1 MGKKILD
8 SKALYVVLSVLLT
21 VAIWCYVTS
30 TDGTPRN
37 ETISN
42 VPVTFSGLDILEDRN
57 LMIANMD
64 LTTNVSVRATP
75 AVLARLSDKTLQ
87 ANVNVS
93 NISDAGT
100 HTINYTVD
108 LPSDVSP
115 NQVQFVSGA
124 SGNVVTLEVARYLRR
139 EIPLKGS
146 FQGKAADGYLAGT
159 EDDFLFSPSTV
170 WVSGRM
176 EYVNQVAEARVT
188 ITGEGLTD
196 PVSDEF
202 TFELIGASGD
212 VLEDLDVTCD
222 VEKVYAN
229 FPVWAMAE
237 IPLKVNLVAGGG
249 LGVDDV
255 DCVLSADSIMVAGS
269 RDEVTALTKEGSIN
283 LATIDLASVRD
294 GDELT
299 FPVPLTD
306 ELKNLSGLTDIRVT
320 ITVKKHVVSQTFSA
334 TRIQYIHNPEG
345 WNVDIVTKEVAV
357 EIRGSQKLMDE
368 LTAENIRIVADLQ
381 NITQAAG
388 QYTVPVNVR
397 LDSEGSNAEIGA
409 MNSNY
414 SIVVT
419 LTPA

>member
-8 SKALYVVLSVLLT
+8 SKALYVVLSIILT

-57 LMIANMD
+57 LMIVNKE
-64 LTTNVSVRATP
+64 LTTNIGVRATP
-75 AVLARLSDKTLQ
+75 AVLARLSRGALQ

-93 NISDAGT
+93 NISEAGS
-100 HTINYTVD
+100 HTLNYTVD

-115 NQVQFVSGA
+115 SQVQFVSGV
-124 SGNVVTLEVARYLRR
+124 SGNVVTFEVARFLRR
-139 EIPLKGS
+139 EVPLKGV

-170 WVSGRM
+170 WVSGRA
-176 EYVNQVAEARVT
+176 ELVNQVAEARVT
-188 ITGEGLTD
+188 ITEEELTA

-202 TFELIGASGD
+202 RFELIGASGD
-212 VLEDLDVTCD
+212 VLELDVACD
-222 VEKVYAN
+222 VETVYVN

-237 IPLKVNLVAGGG
+237 IPFKVNLTAGGG
-249 LGVDDV
+249 LDVDDV
-255 DCVLSADSIMVAGS
+255 DCLLSADSIMVAGS
-269 RDEVTALTKEGSIN
+269 QDEVTALIKEGAIN
-283 LATIDLASVRD
+283 LATIDLGSVRD
-294 GDELT
+294 GYELT
-299 FPVPLTD
+299 FPVPLAD

-320 ITVKKHVVSQTFSA
+320 IIFKKQVVSQTFAA

-345 WNVDIVTKEVAV
+345 WNVDIVTKEVPV
-357 EIRGSQKLMDE
+357 EIRGSQELMEE

-381 NITQAAG
+381 NITPTPG
-388 QYTVPVNVR
+388 QQIVPVNVR

-414 SIVVT
+414 SIVIT
-419 LTPA
+419 LTQS